1 MSNFEDERGM
11 LLTISSINSLIAA
24 ELDDNPNILPS
35 RIVIGGFSQGA
46 AISLLTTLTSERK
59 LGGAIA
65 LSGWLPL
72 HTKIKAVCTKTLFYL
87 I

>member
-1 MSNFEDERGM
+1 M
-11 LLTISSINSLIAA
+11 LSTSSINSLITA
-24 ELDDNPNILPS
+24 ELDDNPNIPPS
-35 RIVIGGFSQGA
+35 RIIVGGFSQGA
-46 AISLLTTLTSERK
+46 ALSLLTTLTNERK

-72 HTKIKAVCTKTLFYL
+72 RTKIKGVCTKTLFYL